1 MWVVDA
7 LSIAGGS
14 VLVMTVLHL
23 VVFWVARFLYP
34 PQPKKVVVAPP
45 PPPPVQQQYIPA
57 SPPPPPPSPQIP
69 LPPQPANPPPVPPS
83 YVESALHAQVPVV
96 NHGPLPPPIQVGKRS
111 ENEQA
116 GSSSG

>member
-14 VLVMTVLHL
+14 LLVITVLHL

-34 PQPKKVVVAPP
+34 PKPKQLAPPPHHPTPMMMPVQQAPP
-45 PPPPVQQQYIPA
+45 PPPPAPVALPIPV
-57 SPPPPPPSPQIP
+57 
-69 LPPQPANPPPVPPS
+69 PANPPPVPPS

-96 NHGPLPPPIQVGKRS
+96 NHGPLPPPIQVGKRP
-111 ENEQA
+111 ENEQE
-116 GSSSG
+116 SSTSG